1 MHESAYNIDQIAMFG
16 DVCVHARVCVHGKV
30 CVEKNLAVPKLCLDI
45 NSSGLVSAA
54 RY

>member
-16 DVCVHARVCVHGKV
+16 DVCVHMHGKV
-30 CVEKNLAVPKLCLDI
+30 CVEKNLAVPVLCFDI
-45 NSSGLVSAA
+45 NISGLVSAA